1 MVHLI
6 SRCVITSYDAACY
19 KEANVTEK
27 EKKSKTKDKYNMSHY
42 RPATDSSV
50 LIINVILYG
59 GLQEHTRAHTH
70 KHAHIYLRVI

>member
-1 MVHLI
+1 
-6 SRCVITSYDAACY
+6 
-19 KEANVTEK
+19 
-27 EKKSKTKDKYNMSHY
+27 MSHY

-59 GLQEHTRAHTH
+59 GLQEHTH